1 MATKTT
7 KKTTKTT
14 KKAAKSKKPN
24 FKEYSFSGKTF
35 EYSGRIYA
43 GRDGS
48 GKIVRRWPMSL
59 CLNGVFTL
67 KGVWLTQTK
76 KNVFLSFPNWYDE
89 NAEEWKSYVFLDEEF
104 NEERDSFVNYLCGI
118 VGIDGTEEDDD
129 ESEEDDGEFE
139 STSDDDDLPF

>member
-1 MATKTT
+1 MAT
-7 KKTTKTT
+7 KKTTKKST
-14 KKAAKSKKPN
+14 KSKKPN
-24 FKEYSFSGKTF
+24 FKEYSYSGKTF

-76 KNVFLSFPNWYDE
+76 KNVFLSFPTWYDE
-89 NAEEWKSYVFLDEEF
+89 NADEWKSYVFLDEEL
-104 NEERDSFVNYLCGI
+104 NKERDAFVNYLCGL
-118 VGIDGTEEDDD
+118 VGIDAADDDDD
-129 ESEEDDGEFE
+129 EGEENDDEFE
-139 STSDDDDLPF
+139 TASDDDNLPF